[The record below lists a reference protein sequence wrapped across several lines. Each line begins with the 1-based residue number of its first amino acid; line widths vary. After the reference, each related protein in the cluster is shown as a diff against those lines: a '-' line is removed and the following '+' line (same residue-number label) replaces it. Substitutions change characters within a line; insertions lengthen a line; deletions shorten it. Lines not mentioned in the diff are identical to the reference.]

1 MQELYEKVSSD
12 AALQKKFSEI
22 MKGAEAVGKEATE
35 AKLTAFA
42 KEAGYDVAA
51 EEMQAFFKEL
61 EENKKGELSDSELDM
76 VAGGKSQGWYVT
88 SIATLGIGC
97 AVGSIMGMATGA
109 SCDSEID
116 KQLDGQV

>member
-1 MQELYEKVSSD
+1 
-12 AALQKKFSEI
+12 
-22 MKGAEAVGKEATE
+22 MKDAEAAGKETTE

-42 KEAGYDVAA
+42 KEAGYDVAL
-51 EEMQAFFKEL
+51 EELQTFFKEL

-97 AVGSIMGMATGA
+97 AIGSIMSMGKDANS
-109 SCDSEID
+109 SCDQEID
-116 KQLDGQV
+116 HQLAGQM